1 VSAYAGDELP
11 RVAAALQR
19 HENAEIEALF
29 LRQGLPVRLALT
41 PRRWE
46 GRGLLG
52 CHLRPLGQQQRGGR

>member
-1 VSAYAGDELP
+1 MSAYAGDELP